1 MKVVANR
8 NVFTYDELEPDAQT
22 HAIHN
27 LCEQA
32 WVSLDSDLIA
42 EDLNSHFVYL
52 ATGKCEGVVSRKELA
67 DKYGARIYW
76 SVAYSQ
82 SDHATIEGKLYKS
95 DTPNLAWPEGVTY
108 ARIHS
113 TNYGHSRVECVET
126 DDENL
131 YHGPLFDATQEMIT
145 QLNSN
150 LYRFAR
156 QQCEAYTDKDYVL
169 NAYSECYE
177 AVRRFTDEGDFA
189 DTAFWTD
196 ENGEGDK

>member
-8 NVFTYDELEPDAQT
+8 NVFTYDELEPDAQQRALEVLGT
-22 HAIHN
+22 
-27 LCEQA
+27 EA
-32 WVSLDSDLIA
+32 WESLDSDLIA
-42 EDLNSHFVYL
+42 EDLNDWFVYE
-52 ATGKCEGVVSRKELA
+52 ATGTHPGGLTKKELLY
-67 DKYGARIYW
+67 KYGVRIYW

-82 SDHATIEGKLYKS
+82 SDYAAIEGKLHKS
-95 DTPNLAWPEGVTY
+95 DTPNLAWPDDVIY

-145 QLNSN
+145 QLNSK
-150 LYRFAR
+150 LYRHAHDT
-156 QQCEAYTDKDYVL
+156 CEAYTDKDYVL

-177 AVRRFTDEGDFA
+177 AVRRFTDEGEFA

>member
-8 NVFTYDELEPDAQT
+8 NVFTYDELEPDAQQR
-22 HAIHN
+22 ALEV
-27 LCEQA
+27 LCTEA
-32 WVSLDSDLIA
+32 WESLDSDLVA
-42 EDLNSHFVYL
+42 EDLNGWFLYE
-52 ATGKCEGVVSRKELA
+52 ATGTHPGGLTKKELL
-67 DKYGARIYW
+67 DKYGVRIYW

-82 SDHATIEGKLYKS
+82 SDHATIEGKLHKS
-95 DTPNLAWPEGVTY
+95 DTPNLAWPDDVIY

-126 DDENL
+126 DGENV

-145 QLNSN
+145 QLNSK
-150 LYRFAR
+150 LYRHAR
-156 QQCEAYTDKDYVL
+156 DTCEAYTDKDYVL
-169 NAYSECYE
+169 NAYNECHE

-189 DTAFWTD
+189 NTAFWTD